1 MIITMKHKLRGFT
14 LIELMITVA
23 IAAIFAIIAIPAYQ
37 YYIRYAQLENV
48 RTELLENAQKLERYY
63 AQNHTFQ
70 NFDDANLIQNENFTI
85 LVTSSDTGFILQAS
99 PKSSTETCTVYLNGE
114 GAFWATSSSQSCPGY
129 DVVTDESSS
138 G

>member
-1 MIITMKHKLRGFT
+1 MKHKLRGFT

-23 IAAIFAIIAIPAYQ
+23 IAAIFAVIAIPSYQ

-70 NFDDANLIQNENFTI
+70 GFDDTNLIQNENFTI
-85 LVTSSDTGFILQAS
+85 SVTSSDTGFILQAAPNS
-99 PKSSTETCTVYLNGE
+99 ATETCTVYLNGE
-114 GAFWATSSSQSCPGY
+114 GAFWATSSSQNCPGY
-129 DVVTDESSS
+129 DVVTDQSSS